1 MLEQLIE
8 FFIEYGYIAVFLVL
22 LLCGFGLPI
31 PEDITLVASGVI
43 SALTCNSDANFL
55 CALKECNEA
64 HFMFFISMLGVLV
77 GDSIMFLLGYFFG
90 HRVLKIKLIS
100 KVLTTER
107 FKYVQEKFR
116 KYGVWL
122 IFFARF
128 MPGLRAPT
136 FVVAGITKRVSYLRF
151 LLTDGF
157 AAIISVPIWVYL
169 GFWGTHKSKDLSQ
182 YIQKGQFGIL
192 IIIAIVILFFLF
204 KFFWNRIKNVPKL

>member
-1 MLEQLIE
+1 MLEYLIE

-22 LLCGFGLPI
+22 LLCGLGLPI

-43 SALTCNSDANFL
+43 SAFACHSDANFL
-55 CALKECNEA
+55 FALKECNQA
-64 HFMFFISMLGVLV
+64 HFMFFISMLGVLI

-90 HRVLKIKLIS
+90 HRVLKIKLVS
-100 KVLTTER
+100 KVLTAQR
-107 FKYVQEKFR
+107 FKFVQEKFR

-157 AAIISVPIWVYL
+157 AAIISVPVWVYL
-169 GFWGTHKSKDLSQ
+169 GFWGTHQSRDISQ
-182 YIQKGQFGIL
+182 YIQKGQLGIL
-192 IIIAIVILFFLF
+192 IIIAVVVIFVLF
-204 KFFWNRIKNVPKL
+204 KLFWSKIKNFLKL